1 MKFCSKW
8 YVAVFKATFPDHNV
22 SDSPRE
28 DFPSLLALILVGF
41 KQILIGLKVWKYVNT
56 AVESAPTKVENDKW

>member
-8 YVAVFKATFPDHNV
+8 YVAVFKATFLDHNI
-22 SDSPRE
+22 SDSPCE

-41 KQILIGLKVWKYVNT
+41 EQIFIWSKIRKYVNT
-56 AVESAPTKVENDKW
+56 AAESAPTKMENDEW